1 MGGGND
7 NEGVGCDYVAGDLVC
22 DVGCVGTDKCG
33 SDGVVV
39 GFVEVI
45 NVGYVEEYSRGGSGG

>member
-1 MGGGND
+1 M
-7 NEGVGCDYVAGDLVC
+7 GCDYVAGDLVC

-45 NVGYVEEYSRGGSGG
+45 NVGYVEEYSRGESGG